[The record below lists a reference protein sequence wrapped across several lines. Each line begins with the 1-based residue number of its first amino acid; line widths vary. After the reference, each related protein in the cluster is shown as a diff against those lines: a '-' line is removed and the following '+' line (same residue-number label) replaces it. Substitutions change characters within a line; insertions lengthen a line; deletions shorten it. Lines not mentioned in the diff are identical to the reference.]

1 MSVTTKVF
9 GKSPEGKDVTL
20 YTLKN
25 GNGMEASVTDVGA
38 ILVDLKV
45 PDKEGKLADVVLGF
59 DKAEDYYKNPSFF
72 GAVIG
77 PNANRIGGASFEID
91 GVKYQLDV
99 NDGPNNLHS
108 EFEKGYHKAL
118 WKAAIGENSVTFA
131 LEDTDGNMGFPG
143 NKSIQC
149 TYTLDEENGLS
160 IHYHGETDKKTVIN
174 LTNHSYFNLDG
185 HDSGNIEGHELMLK
199 AGRYTPVVEGAIP
212 TGELAPVAGTPM
224 DFTVSKVV
232 GERIRDDFRQL
243 KLTKGYDHNWV
254 IDDYDGS
261 LRQIATVKSA
271 VSGRV
276 MDVYTTLPGVQFYAG
291 NCIEPQPGK
300 NGAFYKER
308 QGLCLETQFFP
319 DSVHQP
325 NFPSCIFEP
334 GRAYDSLTIYRFRTE
349 KEQENRR

>member
-271 VSGRV
+271 V
-276 MDVYTTLPGVQFYAG
+276 A
-291 NCIEPQPGK
+291 
-300 NGAFYKER
+300 
-308 QGLCLETQFFP
+308 
-319 DSVHQP
+319 
-325 NFPSCIFEP
+325 
-334 GRAYDSLTIYRFRTE
+334 
-349 KEQENRR
+349 